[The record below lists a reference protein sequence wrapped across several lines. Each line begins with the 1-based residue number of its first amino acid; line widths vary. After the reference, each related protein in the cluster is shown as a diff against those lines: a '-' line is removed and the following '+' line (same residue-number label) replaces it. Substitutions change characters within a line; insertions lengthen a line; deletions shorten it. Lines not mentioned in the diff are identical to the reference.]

1 MKIVSVETFLVPP
14 RWLFVKVCTDE
25 GVTGWGEPVVEGRAH
40 TVKTMIEEL
49 TPLLVD
55 SDPLRIEDTW
65 QLLWRSGF
73 YRGGAILASAVA
85 GIDQALW
92 DIAGKVYGTP
102 VYNLLGGPVREQV
115 RSYSWVEGDSLEELH
130 DHIVERVEHGFD
142 AVKLVASGSMTAIAT
157 PSMIDAVVARA
168 QCARNALGPTRDF
181 AMDFHGRVTP
191 ANSKRLLSLLDETR
205 PLFIEEPT
213 VPELA
218 AGHLR
223 DLVASTTTPL
233 AMGERQFS
241 RWEFRPLLDAG
252 LAVVQPDISHA
263 GGISETRRIAAL
275 AEGYGATI
283 APHCPLGPIALAA
296 SLQVDFAAPNFL
308 IQEQSGG
315 MTYNDGEWGLL
326 DYLVDTSVL
335 TPRAGHLDRPLGPGL
350 GIEID
355 EAAVRRASEI
365 GHDWHPPIWRH
376 SDGSLAEW

>member
-1 MKIVSVETFLVPP
+1 MKIDAVETFLVPP
-14 RWLFVKVCTDE
+14 RWLFVKVSTDE
-25 GVTGWGEPVVEGRAH
+25 GVIGWGEPVVEGRAH
-40 TVKTMIEEL
+40 TVQTMIAEL
-49 TPLLVD
+49 TPLLMGT
-55 SDPLRIEDTW
+55 DPLRIEDTW

-102 VYNLLGGPVREQV
+102 VYNLLGGPVREKV
-115 RSYSWVEGDSLEELH
+115 RSYSWAEGDTLDELRDRILEQIAL
-130 DHIVERVEHGFD
+130 GYD
-142 AVKLVASGSMTAIAT
+142 AVKLIASGSMTAIAD
-157 PSMIDAVVARA
+157 PAAMDSVVARA
-168 QCARNALGPTRDF
+168 QCARETLGPTRDF
-181 AMDFHGRVTP
+181 AIDFHGRVTP
-191 ANSKRLLSLLDETR
+191 ANSKRLLALLDETS
-205 PLFIEEPT
+205 PMFIEEPT

-223 DLVASTTTPL
+223 DLVAVTTTPL

-241 RWEFRPLLDAG
+241 RWEFRPLLEAG

-275 AEGYGATI
+275 AEVYGATI

-315 MTYNDGEWGLL
+315 MTYNGDWGML
-326 DYLVDTSVL
+326 DYLIDTSVL
-335 TPRAGHLDRPLGPGL
+335 TPHNGYLERPTAPGL
-350 GIEID
+350 GIEVD
-355 EAAVRRASEI
+355 EAAVLKAVEI
-365 GHDWHPPIWRH
+365 GHNWHPPVWRH
-376 SDGSLAEW
+376 ADGSLAEW

>member
-1 MKIVSVETFLVPP
+1 MKIDAIETFLVPP
-14 RWLFVKVCTDE
+14 RWLFLKVSTDH
-25 GVTGWGEPVVEGRAH
+25 GVVGWGEPVVEGRAQ
-40 TVKTMIEEL
+40 TVKTMIDEL
-49 TPLLVD
+49 TPLLVGI
-55 SDPLRIEDTW
+55 DPLRIEDTW

-102 VYNLLGGPVREQV
+102 VYNLLGGPVRERV
-115 RSYSWVEGDSLEELH
+115 RSYSWVEGASLEELH
-130 DHIVERVEHGFD
+130 DRIVEQIELGFD
-142 AVKLVASGSMTAIAT
+142 AIKLMASGSMTPIAD
-157 PSMIDAVVARA
+157 PSAIDAVVARA
-168 QCARNALGPTRDF
+168 QCARNALGPSRDF
-181 AMDFHGRVTP
+181 GMDFHGRITP
-191 ANSKRLLSLLDETR
+191 ANAKRLLSLLDETR
-205 PLFIEEPT
+205 PMFIEEPT

-223 DLVASTTTPL
+223 ELVSSTTIPL

-241 RWEFRPLLDAG
+241 RWEFRPLLEAG
-252 LAVVQPDISHA
+252 LAVVQPDVSHA

-275 AEGYGATI
+275 AEGYGVTI

-296 SLQVDFAAPNFL
+296 SLQIDFASPNFL

-315 MTYNDGEWGLL
+315 MTYNGDWGVL
-326 DYLVDTSVL
+326 DYLIDTTVL
-335 TPRAGHLDRPLGPGL
+335 TPRNGHIDRLLNPGL

-355 EAAVRRASEI
+355 EMAVRRASEI

-376 SDGSLAEW
+376 DDGSLAEW